1 MSLATAVWQYN
12 FRKHRV
18 HQYRRD
24 TDPMVR
30 GLALRSLCSL
40 RLSSVVEYVTT
51 PLRLSLVDT
60 SSYVRK
66 TGVLG
71 VAKIFRLAPEVIKS
85 TDLVDT
91 LYGMLRDRDAVV
103 VSNVIV
109 ALQEIMQGEGGM
121 AINQPIIHHLLNRIK
136 DFSEWGQV
144 SVLDLVTK
152 YAPANDQELFGIMN
166 LLDPCL
172 RASNAAVVLATTKCF
187 ITYTATR
194 PAVLQQ
200 VFTRLKTPLLTLVAT
215 ATQETG
221 YVVLKHV
228 ETIVERAPTVF
239 DSEFKQF
246 FCKYSDPP
254 SVQKIKLRILPMV
267 ADDSNTP
274 DIVSELSEYVSG
286 VDSDIASAAVRA
298 IGDIAL
304 RVHSSVDTVIATLLE
319 VLDLDLDADWVRS
332 QTVIVM
338 QTLLRRHPSR
348 APSVIPAL
356 HKALTQV
363 TDAEGRAAVV
373 WMIGEYGDML
383 DDAPYM
389 LEPLIDA
396 TVEASGIGG
405 VGVAASGDA
414 GEEVGTLVKLELLTS
429 TLKLFFKRPPEVK
442 GMLGRLLKATLEAE
456 EEEAAVRD
464 RALLYYRLLRTDPA
478 EAAAVVG
485 ATGDRVAAGA
495 FLPDMSAAE
504 KDAIFSEFN
513 SLSVVYDRRA
523 SAFIAD
529 KYLAATVAPSEPE
542 HGAADASGATEPG
555 AAAVHTSSAGGDD
568 LDDLLGGA
576 VSAPAPAPA
585 PAAAVPA
592 TVGDFDEFDLLGGAV
607 PAPAPAPGPVPA
619 AASAP
624 IMTPDT
630 FKAKWA
636 QLAVS
641 ASAKFGLQPPGNITG
656 DIVKQALTAGNL
668 RDVAAGD
675 TGSHVKFF
683 VVGSDSQGAA
693 HLVELVVAKAAT
705 GVLVSD
711 GVQITVKSSPGGDV
725 AGFATAL
732 RGALLPLGL
741 Q

>member
-1 MSLATAVWQYN
+1 
-12 FRKHRV
+12 
-18 HQYRRD
+18 
-24 TDPMVR
+24 
-30 GLALRSLCSL
+30 
-40 RLSSVVEYVTT
+40 
-51 PLRLSLVDT
+51 
-60 SSYVRK
+60 
-66 TGVLG
+66 
-71 VAKIFRLAPEVIKS
+71 
-85 TDLVDT
+85 
-91 LYGMLRDRDAVV
+91 
-103 VSNVIV
+103 
-109 ALQEIMQGEGGM
+109 
-121 AINQPIIHHLLNRIK
+121 
-136 DFSEWGQV
+136 V
-144 SVLDLVTK
+144 SVLDLVAK
-152 YAPANDQELFGIMN
+152 YTATNDQELFGIMN

-267 ADDSNTP
+267 ADDTNTQ
-274 DIVSELSEYVSG
+274 DIISELSEYVSG
-286 VDSDIASAAVRA
+286 VDSDIAAHAVRA

-304 RVHSSVDTVIATLLE
+304 RVATSVDTVVATLLE

-363 TDAEGRAAVV
+363 SDGEGRSAVI

-389 LEPLIDA
+389 LEPLIDSVVA
-396 TVEASGIGG
+396 AAGIGG
-405 VGVAASGDA
+405 VATVAADG
-414 GEEVGTLVKLELLTS
+414 GEDIGTQVKLELLTS

-442 GMLGRLLKATLEAE
+442 AMLGRLMKATLEAD

-464 RALLYYRLLRTDPA
+464 RALLYYRLLRRDPA

-485 ATGDRVAAGA
+485 ASSDHVAAGA

-504 KDAIFSEFN
+504 KDAIFAEFN

-529 KYLAATVAPSEPE
+529 RFLAATVAPSEPQQ
-542 HGAADASGATEPG
+542 G
-555 AAAVHTSSAGGDD
+555 AAAGTAAASAPGASATHSSGGGGGGDD
-568 LDDLLGGA
+568 LDDLLGGG
-576 VSAPAPAPA
+576 APAVAPT
-585 PAAAVPA
+585 VPN
-592 TVGDFDEFDLLGGAV
+592 TVGDFDEFDLLGGAA
-607 PAPAPAPGPVPA
+607 PAPAPAPAPVPS
-619 AASAP
+619 ASAAP
-624 IMTPDT
+624 IMTPDV
-630 FKAKWA
+630 FKAQWA
-636 QLAVS
+636 QWAVS
-641 ASAKFGLQPPGNITG
+641 ASAKFGLTPPGDITG
-656 DIVKQALTAGNL
+656 GVVKQALTAADL

-683 VVGSDSQGAA
+683 VVGADSCGSA
-693 HLVELVVAKAAT
+693 HLVELLVVKAAAGST
-705 GVLVSD
+705 NPE
-711 GVQITVKSSPGGDV
+711 GVQITVKSAPGGDV

-732 RGALLPLGL
+732 RSALLPLGL

>member
-1 MSLATAVWQYN
+1 
-12 FRKHRV
+12 
-18 HQYRRD
+18 
-24 TDPMVR
+24 MVR

-91 LYGMLRDRDAVV
+91 LYGMLRDRDTVV
-103 VSNVIV
+103 VTNVIV

-187 ITYTATR
+187 IAYTATR

-267 ADDSNTP
+267 ADDTNTP

-304 RVHSSVDTVIATLLE
+304 RVASSVDTVIATLLE

-396 TVEASGIGG
+396 TVEAAGLG
-405 VGVAASGDA
+405 AASSGDA
-414 GEEVGTLVKLELLTS
+414 GEEVGVVVKLELLTS

-442 GMLGRLLKATLEAE
+442 GMLGRLFKAVLEAE

-504 KDAIFSEFN
+504 KDAIFAEFN

-542 HGAADASGATEPG
+542 GAADAGTAAVPG
-555 AAAVHTSSAGGDD
+555 VAAVHTSTAGGDD
-568 LDDLLGGA
+568 LDDLLGGGVPAAAPAPA
-576 VSAPAPAPA
+576 VAPVGDFDDFDLLGGGAPAPAPAPA
-585 PAAAVPA
+585 PAAPSAS
-592 TVGDFDEFDLLGGAV
+592 
-607 PAPAPAPGPVPA
+607 
-619 AASAP
+619 SAP
-624 IMTPDT
+624 VMTPDA
-630 FKAKWA
+630 FKAQWA
-636 QLAVS
+636 QLGVS
-641 ASAKFGLQPPGNITG
+641 ASAKFGLQPPGDITG

-683 VVGSDSQGAA
+683 VVGSDAGGVA
-693 HLVELVVAKAAT
+693 HLVELTVAKAAT
-705 GVLVSD
+705 GVLVPD

-725 AGFATAL
+725 AGFATGL

>member
-1 MSLATAVWQYN
+1 
-12 FRKHRV
+12 
-18 HQYRRD
+18 
-24 TDPMVR
+24 MVR

-40 RLSSVVEYVTT
+40 RLPSVVEYVTT

-71 VAKIFRLAPEVIKS
+71 VAKIFRLAPEVIKE

-91 LYGMLRDRDAVV
+91 LYGMLRDRDTVV
-103 VSNVIV
+103 VTNVIV

-144 SVLDLVTK
+144 TVLDLVTK
-152 YAPANDQELFGIMN
+152 YTPVNDQELFGIMN

-187 ITYTATR
+187 IAYTATR

-267 ADDSNTP
+267 ADDANTP

-304 RVHSSVDTVIATLLE
+304 RVASSVDTVIATLLE

-356 HKALTQV
+356 HKALKQV
-363 TDAEGRAAVV
+363 TDPEGRAAVV

-396 TVEASGIGG
+396 VVEAAG
-405 VGVAASGDA
+405 VGVSAATATAGEA

-442 GMLGRLLKATLEAE
+442 GMLGRLMKATLEAD

-464 RALLYYRLLRTDPA
+464 RALLYYRLLRTDPS

-504 KDAIFSEFN
+504 KDAIFAEFN

-542 HGAADASGATEPG
+542 GAASSAPADAAPG
-555 AAAVHTSSAGGDD
+555 TAAAHSSSGGGGDD
-568 LDDLLGGA
+568 LDDLLGGG
-576 VSAPAPAPA
+576 VSAAPAPAP
-585 PAAAVPA
+585 AVPA
-592 TVGDFDEFDLLGGAV
+592 TVGDFDEFDLLGGGA
-607 PAPAPAPGPVPA
+607 PAPAPAPAAAPA
-619 AASAP
+619 ASSAP

-641 ASAKFGLQPPGNITG
+641 ASAKFALKPPGDITG
-656 DIVKQALTAGNL
+656 DIVKQALTVGNL

-683 VVGSDSQGAA
+683 VVGSDAQGAA
-693 HLVELVVAKAAT
+693 HLVELVVAKAST
-705 GVLVSD
+705 GVLVPE
-711 GVQITVKSSPGGDV
+711 GVTITVKSSPGGDV

-732 RGALLPLGL
+732 RNSLLPLGL